1 MKGAI
6 PIEKRTISGLIQ
18 SLPLGYKRD
27 RNTITV
33 HIDEE
38 TAWIVVEVFNMYSD
52 MSDAIDRESLL
63 QKRVAD
69 IFLVF
74 QNPLNLAFTPDIF
87 ACSC

>member
-18 SLPLGYKRD
+18 SLPRGYYRD

-52 MSDAIDRESLL
+52 TAA
-63 QKRVAD
+63 Q
-69 IFLVF
+69 
-74 QNPLNLAFTPDIF
+74 
-87 ACSC
+87 